1 MSGLRAT
8 VGVHLRALALERG
21 GAPITGR
28 LNAAL
33 VGLHLLALI
42 GVARLAHWPG
52 WVPVVAWLACGL
64 GMGVGHTSAIE
75 IAATQSETRLRRL
88 GKNRKDWFSPARG
101 AEVFAPL
108 LVVYGVAIIRLAL
121 VYGLRRQAPE
131 GLSYEAALIVAGA
144 WAGLMGLRS
153 ARRLRWAVLAVGGLA
168 AALWAGQLWRL
179 APAGATG
186 SDPFAY
192 VQMAVDLAE
201 RGTARHSFPLAVL
214 AARLGLPTLPATHVG
229 FVLPNT
235 EGLAPTVWP
244 PGFSVLLAGAYRLG
258 GEGAMLTFN
267 VGVALVSA
275 LLTVW
280 LAARLAPAGWRKLPV
295 ALGAAAVFALATSA
309 EMFMRL
315 SAPLADGAALA
326 FTALAVA
333 LTLETV
339 RQSRCG
345 LKFGWVAVLGAAA
358 GLALGAA
365 YGVRYTQVLI
375 GPGLVAAAWVG
386 LNDRRQRLAFIGP
399 MALAAALVALPDVLY
414 RISLYGSPFRF
425 GTGEL
430 ALFSW
435 QALPEALA
443 RLAPDFLGAAEFGWL
458 WPFVVLGGVYAW
470 RRNRFALGTVAAAY
484 GPLFVFHIW
493 YPFVRV
499 RDLLALYVPLAGLAA
514 LGGVAAAIWLWRRR
528 GMGWTALRIA
538 AVVLVLL
545 GAGWRLRLLTSWD
558 AGYITFGYLRGEQR
572 YDLEQLATLTEP
584 NAVIAASL
592 NSGAIELY
600 GQRLAVRPGNQLQ
613 PGASWTEAEWLT
625 FAAALRAEGR
635 PLYVLMDST
644 ELDAPLAAVRQA
656 YGVTEAARLN
666 VPVFFLGG
674 GSRNEMV
681 VLWRV
686 DWLP

>member
-1 MSGLRAT
+1 MIQRAWA
-8 VGVHLRALALERG
+8 VVAAHLRVLALERDA
-21 GAPITGR
+21 APLPWGNTGQANVIW
-28 LNAAL
+28 L
-33 VGLHLLALI
+33 GLHALALI
-42 GVARLAHWPG
+42 GVGRLAHWPWWG
-52 WVPVVAWLACGL
+52 PVVAWGLFGL
-64 GMGVGHTSAIE
+64 GLFVPGPRG
-75 IAATQSETRLRRL
+75 QR
-88 GKNRKDWFSPARG
+88 RG
-101 AEVFAPL
+101 AEAFAPL
-108 LVVYGVAIIRLAL
+108 FGVYGVAVVRLFI

-131 GLSYEAALIVAGA
+131 GLSYEAALLCAGA
-144 WAGLMGLRS
+144 WAGLMSLRH
-153 ARRLRWAVLAVGGLA
+153 AQAPRLAVVMAGLL
-168 AALWAGQLWRL
+168 ALCLWSWQLWRL
-179 APAGATG
+179 APAGVTG

-201 RGTARHSFPLAVL
+201 RGTARHAFPLAVL

-229 FVLPNT
+229 YVLPNA

-244 PGFSVLLAGAYRLG
+244 PGFSVLLAGAYQLG
-258 GEGAMLTFN
+258 GEEALLSFN

-275 LLTVW
+275 LLTLW

-295 ALGAAAVFALATSA
+295 AFGAAAVFALATCA
-309 EMFMRL
+309 EMFLRL

-339 RQSRCG
+339 RRAQSRRG
-345 LKFGWVAVLGAAA
+345 LKLGWVALLGAAA
-358 GLALGAA
+358 GLALGGA
-365 YGVRYTQVLI
+365 YAVRYTQVLI
-375 GPGLVAAAWVG
+375 GPGLVVAAWVG
-386 LNDRRQRLAFIGP
+386 LQDRRQRLAFIGP
-399 MALAAALVALPDVLY
+399 LALGAALVALPDVLY
-414 RISLYGSPFRF
+414 RVSLYGSPFRF

-443 RLAPDFLGAAEFGWL
+443 RLAPEFLAAGELGWL
-458 WPFVVLGGVYAW
+458 WPFILLGGVYAW
-470 RRNRFALGTVAAAY
+470 RRNRFALGVVAAAY

-493 YPFVRV
+493 YPFVRM

-514 LGGVAAAIWLWRRR
+514 LGGVVAAVWLWRRR
-528 GMGWTALRIA
+528 GMGWTALRIV
-538 AVVLVLL
+538 AVLLVLL
-545 GAGWRLRLLTSWD
+545 GVGWRLRLLTSWD
-558 AGYITFGYLRGEQR
+558 AGYFTFGYLRDEQR
-572 YDLEQLATLTEP
+572 ADLETLSTLTEP

-600 GQRLAVRPGNQLQ
+600 GQRLAVRPGNELQ
-613 PGASWTEAEWLT
+613 PGASWSEAEWLI

-644 ELDAPLAAVRQA
+644 ELNAPLAAVRQT

-666 VPVFFLGG
+666 VPVYFIGG
-674 GSRNEMV
+674 GSRNETV

-686 DWLP
+686 DD